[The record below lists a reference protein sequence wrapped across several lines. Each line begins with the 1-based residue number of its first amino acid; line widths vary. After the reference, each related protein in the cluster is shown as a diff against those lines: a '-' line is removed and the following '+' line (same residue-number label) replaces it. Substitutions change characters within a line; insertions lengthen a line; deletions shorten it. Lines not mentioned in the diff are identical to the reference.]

1 MSGHLARCRVL
12 RPTSSPAGRFSLTSG
27 KLPVRRSRQT
37 ATLQR
42 LAAPIHHQ
50 LSIDMSRGSHLRTAQ
65 RSQTKP
71 GDVGTTRQRPGL
83 ADQHLSHSCN
93 LHGPNTCPSNH
104 TFSVCSPSRSA
115 LTTLVRFAAQM
126 HKFSSRP
133 QAGVAFVVGG
143 VDDDEALFADVG
155 VAGPPGAAPAPSQP
169 QADQVRDFFP
179 ESFLF
184 SIETLP

>member
-12 RPTSSPAGRFSLTSG
+12 RSTSSPAGRFSLTSG

-104 TFSVCSPSRSA
+104 TFSVCNICQINEVNSTKRS
-115 LTTLVRFAAQM
+115 V
-126 HKFSSRP
+126 
-133 QAGVAFVVGG
+133 
-143 VDDDEALFADVG
+143 
-155 VAGPPGAAPAPSQP
+155 
-169 QADQVRDFFP
+169 
-179 ESFLF
+179 LF
-184 SIETLP
+184 STYINVTHCAQIKYSHLPQTGVGTDVIVTSCSANFDA